1 VRVSSRW
8 SMTEVVSEANQPSG
22 LTMASTGME
31 SSGKWGVV
39 SRGVKSNLLGRS
51 SAQASKESW

>member
-1 VRVSSRW
+1 
-8 SMTEVVSEANQPSG
+8 MTEVVSEANQPSG

-51 SAQASKESW
+51 STQASKESW